1 MKKEGK
7 TTRPFK
13 YNLNKIPY
21 DYRMQVM
28 NRFKELDLE
37 DRFPEELRTEV
48 SNTTGGSDQNH
59 PKGKEMQRG
68 KLAVEQV
75 LQ

>member
-1 MKKEGK
+1 
-7 TTRPFK
+7 
-13 YNLNKIPY
+13 
-21 DYRMQVM
+21 MQVM

-59 PKGKEMQRG
+59 PKGKDIPTEGR
-68 KLAVEQV
+68 VPENNRER
-75 LQ
+75 

>member
-1 MKKEGK
+1 
-7 TTRPFK
+7 
-13 YNLNKIPY
+13 
-21 DYRMQVM
+21 MQVM

>member
-1 MKKEGK
+1 MVNKL
-7 TTRPFK
+7 
-13 YNLNKIPY
+13 NLI
-21 DYRMQVM
+21 VTVEVT